1 MTSKSAIDIIR
12 EQEVA
17 LIMARVA
24 FTLRMEAEEREALEN
39 LSRIERRPVNQ
50 LLNEAV
56 KSLLLRR
63 GPRERSLDESLER
76 LRAYRERDPEFLQ
89 AGRAFVE
96 AEATLDDPLE
106 GQPIEGQL
114 INGRVEPIGPI
125 QSRIRERLGA

>member
-1 MTSKSAIDIIR
+1 MTSKQAIDIICAR
-12 EQEVA
+12 EVT

-63 GPRERSLDESLER
+63 GPRERSLDASLER

-89 AGRAFVE
+89 AHRAFVE
-96 AEATLDDPLE
+96 AEASLDDPLE

-114 INGRVEPIGPI
+114 VNGRVEPIGPI
-125 QSRIRERLGA
+125 QSKIRERLGA

>member
-1 MTSKSAIDIIR
+1 
-12 EQEVA
+12 
-17 LIMARVA
+17 
-24 FTLRMEAEEREALEN
+24 MEAEEREALEN

-63 GPRERSLDESLER
+63 GPRERSLDASLER

-89 AGRAFVE
+89 AHRAFVE
-96 AEATLDDPLE
+96 AEASLDDPLE

-114 INGRVEPIGPI
+114 VNGRVEPIGPI
-125 QSRIRERLGA
+125 QSKIRERLGA